1 MKKTGG
7 IIAFCLVLTM
17 IATAVL
23 PFGIMTVNADGEYT
37 VNFFDTVDSASSV
50 SKKYKA
56 YSNGQYEFNDTMF
69 ADSIGYGG
77 ALAFPADGEKKGIQ
91 IILDSTVT
99 AESGKYMEIEYDI
112 AEIKTGTS
120 GSQYKIGFNGSTS
133 AEFMTV
139 LDDGRA
145 SITNSS
151 GYVTSS
157 ISADDR
163 SNYHRYK
170 FTFKTV
176 SSDDKLIWRLISLK
190 RDGTEALSDGYDNAK
205 FGSAITT
212 IHFRRGATVTDTT
225 TYFDNISVV
234 TYFSES
240 GTSPVPDKYS
250 LLSNIKTSYE
260 NAGKKLD
267 AGVINNDVYNNIM
280 NRINTALG
288 VFKSSASTG
297 YDSALN
303 RLTTIDSMLS
313 AYETMKTDGTKIFV
327 DSKNASVSK
336 DTLGTATVSVP
347 VYSSDL
353 SESDLVKTMTLVYQK
368 DDELYSGKLLDIL
381 TSEKEISANKD
392 EVITTDVNLASYGS
406 EDTLYL
412 KVVPVFEYDDIAS
425 NLIDTVDFYKPQDPE
440 IGPEFSFI
448 GEVGVS
454 KTILNDDPATEDFKI
469 TFTMKGNT
477 EEAGKS
483 VSILVIKPN
492 KTVSNIKTNPK
503 DAIEYYGTATLNAE
517 GKAVF
522 EFVPQGGQGY
532 YSYIV
537 LKGNNKISD
546 DIFFAS
552 FDDIN
557 NVFTKLYGD
566 KSVENLSSDDLAAVS
581 LNSSAYT
588 DAEPAGVDVDKVLNE
603 VLAEK
608 TYDARS
614 LGEFSSSFLTK
625 LKIVTT
631 LRNATSADEV
641 MQLVTNKDYAAHL
654 TSVAQIESLSSA
666 KKRQTAYENIFKG
679 KSSAVDIATT
689 NSLIKNVVKDIKG
702 NEGGGGVV
710 VSSVKQPVVT
720 GGFTATTNDVNKNE
734 ETKKETVMEQA
745 EKKFDDI
752 ESVEWAKTAIMSFAA
767 NGWISGKA
775 DGKFA
780 PNDNITRE
788 EFIKIVVNVFGF
800 YNKDAKCDFS
810 DSNENDWHYPYIG
823 SAVSNGIVNGVS
835 DDRFGTGSN
844 ITREDMAVIIYRIA
858 NIKKLPLTIDG
869 EYLGYADEEFIS
881 DYAKEAV
888 TELSKSGVIN
898 GTDNDCFS
906 PKGFAIRAEAVK
918 MVYEAY
924 NLK

>member
-50 SKKYKA
+50 STKYKA
-56 YSNGQYEFNDTMF
+56 YSKGQYEFNDTVF

-145 SITNSS
+145 SITGSS

-176 SSDDKLIWRLISLK
+176 SSDNKLIWRLISLK
-190 RDGTEALSDGYDNAK
+190 RDGTEALSDVYDNAK
-205 FGSAITT
+205 FGNDITT
-212 IHFRRGATVTDTT
+212 IHFRRGSIVNNTT
-225 TYFDNISVV
+225 TYFDNFSVV
-234 TYFSES
+234 TYFSET
-240 GTSPVPDKYS
+240 GVSPVPDRYK
-250 LLSNIKTSYE
+250 LLNLIKTSYKS
-260 NAGKKLD
+260 AGEKLD
-267 AGVINNDVYNNIM
+267 AEVISNDVYNNVM
-280 NRINTALG
+280 SRINNALT
-288 VFKSSASTG
+288 VFKTSALTG
-297 YDSALN
+297 YDSALK
-303 RLTTIDSMLS
+303 RLETIGDMLDAYTYMKENEKQIFIDSDNTS
-313 AYETMKTDGTKIFV
+313 IASDTTGT
-327 DSKNASVSK
+327 
-336 DTLGTATVSVP
+336 TVSVP

-353 SESDLVKTMTLVYQK
+353 SDSVKAKTMTFVYQK
-368 DDELYSGKLLDIL
+368 DNDLYSGKLLDII
-381 TSEKEISANKD
+381 TSEKDISANKD
-392 EVITTDVNLASYGS
+392 ETVETAVDLDFYGDKS
-406 EDTLYL
+406 SLYL
-412 KVVPVFEYDDIAS
+412 KVVPVFEYDEVAS
-425 NLIDTVDFYKPQDPE
+425 KLLDTVDFYKPQDAQ
-440 IGPEFSFI
+440 IGSEFSFI
-448 GEVGVS
+448 NDVDAS
-454 KTILNDDPATEDFKI
+454 KVILNDDPETEDFKI
-469 TFTMKGNT
+469 TFTVKGDESDAGNT
-477 EEAGKS
+477 

-492 KTVSNIKTNPK
+492 KTVSDIKSSPK
-503 DAIEYYGTATLNAE
+503 DAIEYYNTAVFNSE
-517 GKAVF
+517 SKAVF
-522 EFVPQGGQGY
+522 ELVPQSGKGY

-537 LKGNNKISD
+537 LKGNTSKSD
-546 DIFFAS
+546 SIFFAS
-552 FDDIN
+552 FDDIGD
-557 NVFTKLYGD
+557 VILKLYAD
-566 KSVENLSSDDLAAVS
+566 ESVENLSADDLAAVS

-641 MQLVTNKDYAAHL
+641 MQLVTNKDYAAHI

-666 KKRQTAYENIFKG
+666 KKKQTAYENIFKG

-702 NEGGGGVV
+702 NDGGGGGV

-788 EFIKIVVNVFGF
+788 EFIKIAVNVFDF
-800 YNKDAKCDFS
+800 YDKDAKCSFS
-810 DSNENDWHYPYIG
+810 DSNAGDWHYSYIG
-823 SAVSNGIVNGVS
+823 SAVSNGLIKGVT
-835 DDRFGTGSN
+835 DDRFGTGQT

-858 NIKKLPLTIDG
+858 NAKELPLTFDG
-869 EYLGYADEEFIS
+869 EYLGYTDEEFIS

-906 PKGFAIRAEAVK
+906 PKGFATRAEAVK
-918 MVYEAY
+918 MIYEAY